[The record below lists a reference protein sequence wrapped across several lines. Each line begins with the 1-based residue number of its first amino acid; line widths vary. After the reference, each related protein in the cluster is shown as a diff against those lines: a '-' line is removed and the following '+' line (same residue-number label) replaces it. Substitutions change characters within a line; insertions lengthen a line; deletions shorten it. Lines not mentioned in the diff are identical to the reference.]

1 MVVGGVGW
9 VAAAVSGCAL
19 LATVDGA
26 IWGRGSGMRDEWVV
40 VVVVV
45 VVGVGGEENAAC
57 WKKCISM

>member
-26 IWGRGSGMRDEWVV
+26 IWGRGSGMRDKWV